1 MNTVQ
6 VRTSKLLQ
14 ELQLIHS
21 NFSVP
26 CRKKHVGHVLNAF
39 SLILFLSWTSVCSPI
54 MELSDNSSVGKITKE
69 DHHVWKV

>member
-39 SLILFLSWTSVCSPI
+39 SLILFLS
-54 MELSDNSSVGKITKE
+54 
-69 DHHVWKV
+69 